1 MSLMPGTGPGP
12 VRRRRPFTCL
22 RCWQGA
28 GRTTSIPWARLG
40 LPGGGTNRRRW
51 GRSSRYRGWAGG
63 HGYSGRGWLWLLV
76 LPLLAAAFVGV
87 WRLWGWLDQR
97 LMDSVV
103 TVAESRA
110 QALATEMVSRSVG
123 AILDRESYG
132 SFVRVVQDR
141 DGQAAYLLVD
151 SLAISRL
158 QLEVA
163 LRIQE
168 ALRELQG
175 ASIRVPAGQMLGIW
189 LWAARGPDV
198 PVKILPVGNVE
209 ISFYSEFRE
218 AGINQSLHQIGMDAT
233 AVIRL
238 VLPRRE
244 EPIRWQ
250 IRLPLGEA
258 VIVGQ
263 VPSVYAA
270 GTSPWLG
277 IQGTLTDSG
286 ADRVRAGSA
295 SGGAGTRTST
305 VTGSTSGA
313 SDGTGA
319 GAGTGTP
326 DAGLYQRGPVLTLPL
341 ETTR

>member
-1 MSLMPGTGPGP
+1 
-12 VRRRRPFTCL
+12 
-22 RCWQGA
+22 
-28 GRTTSIPWARLG
+28 
-40 LPGGGTNRRRW
+40 
-51 GRSSRYRGWAGG
+51 
-63 HGYSGRGWLWLLV
+63 
-76 LPLLAAAFVGV
+76 
-87 WRLWGWLDQR
+87 
-97 LMDSVV
+97 MDSVV

-175 ASIRVPAGQMLGIW
+175 ASIRVPAGQLLGIR

-277 IQGTLTDSG
+277 IQGTLTDNG
-286 ADRVRAGSA
+286 TDRVRAGSA
-295 SGGAGTRTST
+295 SRGTGTRTST
-305 VTGSTSGA
+305 GTGSTSGA
-313 SDGTGA
+313 
-319 GAGTGTP
+319 GTP
-326 DAGLYQRGPVLTLPL
+326 DAGLSQRGPVLTLPL